1 MSQLNFN
8 HELTRENFDRE
19 AFLKRRDHRMHSS
32 ASPHHADWQK
42 YMSMP
47 GTFQRR
53 FGQRMP
59 YVGKMDMAWT
69 VMLHRQG
76 LMDDDTAKKLLAVL
90 PETQH
95 EGGWGGEEWITQ
107 KLGGDEDTASAVNY
121 GRTLQEPMHRMQMRD
136 ALLEVFD
143 EAHEAL
149 ADLLDHAEEHAE
161 TMMAGQSHFSHAQPT
176 TYGAYLLAVHDGLAR
191 GLTQLELAYR
201 ETNQNSGG
209 CGACSGTGWPVDRD
223 LITDLLGFDGTIE
236 LAYDCEGSQDEIP
249 QILFALSS
257 LTLTLSRSAMD
268 HSIWAL
274 EEMGMIE
281 VAPEWQGLSSFMPQ
295 KAHSG
300 MFENVRVACDEVIG
314 EMMKTAT
321 TYKGESIQDVLTVFK
336 APKYVYSS
344 TGWAVQALG
353 FFRRL
358 VRSATVHRDRMEE
371 IVRNH
376 YSGAPDL
383 AIILIREKGYGGRR
397 AHRICSNFVRLA
409 RERGIHPS
417 KTTGDLLDE
426 AARVTDET
434 EPKLT
439 DAQVRSA
446 MTFER
451 FFETHCNKG
460 DPCPS
465 ETRRMVSK
473 RREQLGRLREAQA
486 NRHRQLRAADRR
498 LEAEV
503 QRITGRDTP
512 VFATTEDAES
522 TKR

>member
-1 MSQLNFN
+1 MTQLNFN
-8 HELTRENFDRE
+8 DQMPMSEFDRD

-32 ASPHHADWQK
+32 GSPHHADWNT

-47 GTFQRR
+47 RMFQQR
-53 FGQRMP
+53 FGQRMR

-69 VMLHRQG
+69 VMLHRRG
-76 LMDDDTAKKLLAVL
+76 LLDDDTAKKLLAVL
-90 PETQH
+90 PETQS
-95 EGGWGGEEWITQ
+95 ESGWGGEEWI
-107 KLGGDEDTASAVNY
+107 KDRLDGDEHTASAVNY
-121 GRTLQEPMHRMQMRD
+121 GRTLQEPMHRMAMRE

-149 ADLLDHAEEHAE
+149 ADLLDMAEEHAE
-161 TMMAGQSHFSHAQPT
+161 TLMAGQSHFSHAQPT

-201 ETNQNSGG
+201 ETNRNSGG

-223 LITDLLGFDGTIE
+223 MITDLLGFDGTIE

-257 LTLTLSRSAMD
+257 LTITLSRSAMD

-336 APKYVYSS
+336 APRHVYSG

-358 VRSATVHRDRMEE
+358 VRTATVHKERMED

-383 AIILIREKGYGGRR
+383 AIILIREKGCGGRQ
-397 AHRICSNFVRLA
+397 AHRICGNFVRLA
-409 RERGIHPS
+409 RERKIHPS
-417 KTTGDLLDE
+417 QTTGDLLDE
-426 AARVTDET
+426 AARVTDEP
-434 EPKLT
+434 EPNLT
-439 DAQVRSA
+439 DDQVRGA

-451 FFETHCNKG
+451 FFETHCNPG

-465 ETRRMVSK
+465 ETRRMVK
-473 RREQLGRLREAQA
+473 ERRTQLDGLRTDQQSRRDQLREADE
-486 NRHRQLRAADRR
+486 RLADAM
-498 LEAEV
+498 AE
-503 QRITGRDTP
+503 ITGSRPDWSG
-512 VFATTEDAES
+512 EEG
-522 TKR
+522 RGR